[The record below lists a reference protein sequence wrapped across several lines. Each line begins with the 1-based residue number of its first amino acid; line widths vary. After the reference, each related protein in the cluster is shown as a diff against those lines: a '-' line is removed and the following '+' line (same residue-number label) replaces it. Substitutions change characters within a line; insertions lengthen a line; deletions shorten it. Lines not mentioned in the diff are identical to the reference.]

1 MTDEFRIDVEDC
13 SKVRLTLSKTLTE
26 SDEMYEINFGDE
38 SNGDA
43 SIKRKGINSDVT
55 EISETNILENGRF
68 SICFKPKVIALSY
81 EIQGA
86 AVLSHPT
93 SEWFDLNFVSI
104 DCNDSGTWTL
114 GPLTFTKSIEV
125 HLALTQTPKEVDP
138 MYEII
143 IGGWGNTKS
152 AIKKNRLKTVACVS
166 TPNILNE
173 KEFQEFKIDFN
184 NNAITVYNGQE
195 YIMCHKAV
203 ELPELF
209 FIGLRT
215 DSDVNATFKLSGQK
229 TSAKLYEFIPL
240 YGNKNIEF
248 VVENSTRISIILSKT
263 PVENDE
269 MYEIVISGNSREKSR
284 IRKKCHEGRCGGIEK
299 RLNFDLNYCAFW
311 ISLENMAIK
320 VGLKDDEEPFM
331 SLSCVCE
338 SSELNFISFDCGET
352 GTWKTL
358 PLSTGTPIDLVTTK
372 EMPYQFFRV
381 NKEDKFYFEVS
392 ARKDAQLLLTTEP
405 KVLPPLYK
413 IVIGEMEN
421 TQSTI
426 RKDCSKYLAYVYT
439 PCILNENDYRGFW
452 IDFKED
458 CIKVG
463 HMNESCPFLCYRD
476 YELPEFSYL
485 GVRTGPELKTFNKL
499 QQFIP
504 LYGNKFF
511 SVVVKN
517 CSEICLTLA
526 KTLNT
531 DDERYEINISN
542 ESSGDVVMKEKGTDV
557 SDVIKLF
564 ETNVLKAGGFYISF
578 TPNVIELG
586 YRECRTVFLS
596 HPTSEWF
603 DLNFMSIVC
612 NDRALGRWI
621 P

>member
-1 MTDEFRIDVEDC
+1 MSDAKVETFNKLHKFIPLYGTKEFRIDVRDC

-26 SDEMYEINFGDE
+26 SDETYEINVGGD

-43 SIKRKGINSDVT
+43 SVKRKGINSDVT

-114 GPLTFTKSIEV
+114 DPVPFRNSIEFVALKETPYQFFRLGDIKTFHFEVCCSQEV
-125 HLALTQTPKEVDP
+125 HLALTQTPEEVDP
-138 MYEII
+138 IYEII

-173 KEFQEFKIDFN
+173 KEFQEFKIKFN
-184 NNAITVYNGQE
+184 NDEITVYKCQE

-209 FIGLRT
+209 FIGVRT
-215 DSDVNATFKLSGQK
+215 GSDVNATFKLSGQK
-229 TSAKLYEFIPL
+229 TSGKLYEFIPL

-248 VVENSTRISIILSKT
+248 VVENSTRISIILSRT

-269 MYEIVISGNSREKSR
+269 MYEIVISGDSREKSR
-284 IRKKCHEGRCGGIEK
+284 IRKKCREGRCGGIEQ
-299 RLNFDLNYCAFW
+299 RLNFDLKYCAFW

-358 PLSTGTPIDLVTTK
+358 PLSTGTPINLVTTK
-372 EMPYQFFRV
+372 EMPYRFFRV
-381 NKEDKFYFEVS
+381 NKEDKYYFEVS
-392 ARKDAQLLLTTEP
+392 ARKDAQLLLTREP

-463 HMNESCPFLCYRD
+463 HMNESCPFLLYRD
-476 YELPEFSYL
+476 YELPEFLYL
-485 GVRTGPELKTFNKL
+485 GVRTGPDAKGMWKLHGPYQVTEQKTNKDNS
-499 QQFIP
+499 P
-504 LYGNKFF
+504 P
-511 SVVVKN
+511 
-517 CSEICLTLA
+517 
-526 KTLNT
+526 
-531 DDERYEINISN
+531 
-542 ESSGDVVMKEKGTDV
+542 
-557 SDVIKLF
+557 
-564 ETNVLKAGGFYISF
+564 SF
-578 TPNVIELG
+578 
-586 YRECRTVFLS
+586 
-596 HPTSEWF
+596 
-603 DLNFMSIVC
+603 
-612 NDRALGRWI
+612 
-621 P
+621 

>member
-1 MTDEFRIDVEDC
+1 MSGAKVENFNTLQKFMPLYGTKEFRIDVEDC

-114 GPLTFTKSIEV
+114 GPLTFTKSIELVAPKKTSYQFFRLGDIKKFHFEVCCSQEV

-215 DSDVNATFKLSGQK
+215 DSDVNATFKLSGPC
-229 TSAKLYEFIPL
+229 YER
-240 YGNKNIEF
+240 
-248 VVENSTRISIILSKT
+248 VDISQR
-263 PVENDE
+263 N
-269 MYEIVISGNSREKSR
+269 
-284 IRKKCHEGRCGGIEK
+284 GR
-299 RLNFDLNYCAFW
+299 YY
-311 ISLENMAIK
+311 
-320 VGLKDDEEPFM
+320 
-331 SLSCVCE
+331 
-338 SSELNFISFDCGET
+338 SS
-352 GTWKTL
+352 
-358 PLSTGTPIDLVTTK
+358 
-372 EMPYQFFRV
+372 
-381 NKEDKFYFEVS
+381 
-392 ARKDAQLLLTTEP
+392 P
-405 KVLPPLYK
+405 KV
-413 IVIGEMEN
+413 
-421 TQSTI
+421 SF
-426 RKDCSKYLAYVYT
+426 SK
-439 PCILNENDYRGFW
+439 
-452 IDFKED
+452 
-458 CIKVG
+458 
-463 HMNESCPFLCYRD
+463 
-476 YELPEFSYL
+476 
-485 GVRTGPELKTFNKL
+485 
-499 QQFIP
+499 
-504 LYGNKFF
+504 
-511 SVVVKN
+511 
-517 CSEICLTLA
+517 
-526 KTLNT
+526 
-531 DDERYEINISN
+531 
-542 ESSGDVVMKEKGTDV
+542 MK
-557 SDVIKLF
+557 
-564 ETNVLKAGGFYISF
+564 
-578 TPNVIELG
+578 
-586 YRECRTVFLS
+586 
-596 HPTSEWF
+596 
-603 DLNFMSIVC
+603 
-612 NDRALGRWI
+612 
-621 P
+621 